1 MNRPGAVASGR
12 FIVLWGSAFV
22 RPPQKEAAPTPGGR
36 RAARDRN
43 PSSRIPDWR
52 HPYWL
57 RSTAAY
63 KCGPTAGNRLA
74 GLPATS
80 PARSR
85 TSTASRS
92 FGRHGGRRRTSGHPP
107 STRPTTR
114 ECVISAGKEPIRLP
128 IRHEHPTARRPGGAW
143 PNGAEPPRHY
153 GCPGRFCVPH
163 AQALGRGTVRIVPE
177 KRIAETYEYADLYVA
192 RVQTKAPT
200 QPESWVWLLVT
211 ADNRPLTP
219 GPAVGR
225 ISVER

>member
-128 IRHEHPTARRPGGAW
+128 IRHEHPTARRPGA
-143 PNGAEPPRHY
+143 
-153 GCPGRFCVPH
+153 PGQM
-163 AQALGRGTVRIVPE
+163 AQ
-177 KRIAETYEYADLYVA
+177 
-192 RVQTKAPT
+192 
-200 QPESWVWLLVT
+200 
-211 ADNRPLTP
+211 NRPATTDARGGSAYLMHKHSAAEQSGSCLRSESRKPTST
-219 GPAVGR
+219 R
-225 ISVER
+225 ISTSRECRRRHLLSLRVGSGCW